1 MTASHTL
8 LAELYIWMSRNQGGR
23 TITDP
28 RVETASATTTVEV
41 EEAVTLM
48 DRRFVRVDSTTTT
61 TTTVPIPSTTPAVDH
76 HSAIA
81 TLVITMHEH
90 PHFDVMLETRMEH
103 RHSVPDLFDVMVKR
117 CQPMDLP
124 LVNE

>member
-1 MTASHTL
+1 MTASHKL

-28 RVETASATTTVEV
+28 RVETATATTTVEV
-41 EEAVTLM
+41 EVAVTLM
-48 DRRFVRVDSTTTT
+48 DRRFVRVDSTT
-61 TTTVPIPSTTPAVDH
+61 VPIPSTTPAVEH
-76 HSAIA
+76 HSAVA

-90 PHFDVMLETRMEH
+90 PLFDVMLETRMEH